1 MPPGIHAT
9 VYISGMPI
17 NESRYLSTLNRRS
30 ALRGAALSL
39 GAFAAGRALGSP
51 AGAQAQTPEQT
62 RREKTAVVIGS
73 GFGGAVAALRL
84 GQAGVRTTVFE
95 RGRRWPIDP
104 AGSTFCT
111 INEPDRRSAWF
122 ADQPPINPLT
132 KFTHIDRYPGLIDRV
147 RGNGIDALY
156 GSGVGGGSL
165 AFGAFTPQPRRQ
177 DFVQVFPTQIDYGE
191 MDRTYYPRAKRM
203 LGTSPLPADLLAHPN
218 YRGARAWLDYIED
231 FGGEP
236 VLHDFCVDWDVVRDE
251 LGGRAPASYSIGEG
265 PYGSNSGAKNSVD
278 RNYLPAAEATG
289 NVTIRALHEVTE
301 IREVSGQDRFEV
313 SVNRID
319 ESGAVLERTT
329 VVADYVFM
337 AAGSF
342 YTTSLLVTAKAKG
355 TLPRLNDQ
363 IGKGYGTN
371 GDFLLSRTLLR
382 RDCGAKQG
390 GPGVA
395 VMYDDDNPEGP
406 VSISWEASPFP
417 DIAGG
422 GTMANLIQ
430 VITNER
436 GSIDYNPASGRAEL
450 NYPYGEA
457 NSDVDARARNFA
469 GRFHDRTETRFG
481 SPVTGIPIYTR
492 LGDFGSGCTWHGLG
506 GAVMGQACNFE
517 GKVEGYSNLFV
528 IDGALLPGSSAL
540 VNPAL
545 TITALAERCMDNILT
560 TYL

>member
-1 MPPGIHAT
+1 MTLPEPPQ
-9 VYISGMPI
+9 
-17 NESRYLSTLNRRS
+17 LSILNRRS
-30 ALRGAALSL
+30 VLRGAALGL
-39 GAFAAGRALGSP
+39 GAFAAGPAMAPMSAAR
-51 AGAQAQTPEQT
+51 AGAAPSTL
-62 RREKTAVVIGS
+62 RGKTAVVIGS

-84 GQAGVRTTVFE
+84 GQAGVQTTVLE
-95 RGRRWPIDP
+95 RGRRWPIEP
-104 AGSTFCT
+104 AGTTFCT

-132 KFTHIDRYPGLIDRV
+132 KFMHIDRYPGIIDRV
-147 RGNGIDALY
+147 KGNGIDALY
-156 GSGVGGGSL
+156 GAGVGGGSL

-177 DFVQVFPTQIDYGE
+177 DFTQVFPAQIDYDE
-191 MDRTYYPRAKRM
+191 LDRIYYPRAKKM

-231 FGGEP
+231 FGSEP
-236 VLHDFCVDWDVVRDE
+236 VMHDFCVDWDVVRDE
-251 LGGRAPASYSIGEG
+251 LAGRTPASYSIGEG

-278 RNYLPAAEATG
+278 HNYLPAAEATG
-289 NVTIRALHEVTE
+289 NVTILPLHEVVE
-301 IREVSGQDRFEV
+301 IREVSGHDCFEV
-313 SVNRID
+313 SVKRID
-319 ESGAVLERTT
+319 ETGAVLEHKRF
-329 VVADYVFM
+329 VADFVFV

-342 YTTSLLVTAKAKG
+342 YTSALLATAKAKG
-355 TLPRLNDQ
+355 TLTRLNDKV
-363 IGKGYGTN
+363 GKGYGNN

-395 VMYDDDNPEGP
+395 VMYDDANPDGP
-406 VSISWEASPFP
+406 ISISWEASPFP

-430 VITNER
+430 VITDER
-436 GSIDYNPASGRAEL
+436 GSVDYNPASGRAEL

-457 NSDVDARARNFA
+457 DSDVDVRARQFA

-481 SPVTGIPIYTR
+481 SSATGVPIYTR
-492 LGDFGSGCTWHGLG
+492 LSDFGSGCTWHGLG
-506 GAVMGQACNFE
+506 GMVMGQACDFV

-528 IDGALLPGSSAL
+528 VDGALLPGSSAM

-545 TITALAERCMDNILT
+545 TITAVAERCMDSFVGART
-560 TYL
+560 